1 MFGKPRKPNP
11 FFKGTAPCEKYG
23 VFLFYVWSQTGLTF
37 LRPSVKKLPVPWYR
51 TIPEHVLAENCLDT
65 HAILKCVNERQRK
78 IVYSSPLQESS
89 MSVTPPFPFRANTIP
104 GLRYASLSLN

>member
-1 MFGKPRKPNP
+1 MFGKPRKPKP

-37 LRPSVKKLPVPWYR
+37 L
-51 TIPEHVLAENCLDT
+51 
-65 HAILKCVNERQRK
+65 RQRK